1 MNEKQIEK
9 YKHIIQNI
17 IDSNVKFYG
26 FENKVEWEFF
36 DNPNRAIIG
45 KVGLD
50 LKLFLNINSIIY
62 AYEINEPL
70 QIEYFILHE
79 IRHIYQKR
87 LILLYKVDR
96 LHCPNP
102 DMAQRYEYEFNHYI
116 KPENLEGYYS
126 QQIEFEAFTFSYAVM
141 LYKYGPI
148 DYIKLPVYLE
158 NMEIQKYID
167 SWLNVFKE
175 KHL

>member
-1 MNEKQIEK
+1 M
-9 YKHIIQNI
+9 
-17 IDSNVKFYG
+17 
-26 FENKVEWEFF
+26 EWEFF
-36 DNPNRAIIG
+36 DNQDRAIVG

-87 LILLYKVDR
+87 LILLYKTDR

-102 DMAQRYEYEFNHYI
+102 DLAQRYEYEFSHYI
-116 KPENLEGYYS
+116 KPENLERYYS
-126 QQIEFEAFTFSYAVM
+126 QQIEFEAFTFSYAVI

-148 DYIKLPVYLE
+148 DYIKLPEYLE

>member
-17 IDSNVKFYG
+17 IDSNAKFYG

-36 DNPNRAIIG
+36 DNSDRAIVG
-45 KVGLD
+45 KVGSN
-50 LKLFLNINSIIY
+50 LKLFININSVIY
-62 AYEINEPL
+62 SYEINEPL

-87 LILLYKVDR
+87 LILLYKTDIT
-96 LHCPNP
+96 HCPSP
-102 DMAQRYEYEFNHYI
+102 ELAQKYNYEFNHYI
-116 KPENLEGYYS
+116 KPENLEEYYS

-141 LYKYGPI
+141 LYKYGQVE
-148 DYIKLPVYLE
+148 YIKLPEYLE
-158 NMEIQKYID
+158 SVGIQKCID
-167 SWLNVFKE
+167 SGLNIFKE
-175 KHL
+175 QHL